1 MRHRFK
7 RFTHLRAHGLSK
19 GDEHLTNTLHR
30 VWYWGTLSQCLREVH
45 VTACVELTAAGS
57 GEEPAEGVVRRL
69 SLSYARRTPPP
80 CPAHRSHRHTGQQLV
95 QEPAPARPRPST
107 SRQTTAGVVVVTSNG
122 VVINATCS
130 GRSLDDDVITLA
142 CSDVTTSLVQ
152 TVRLPVSII
161 VFL

>member
-1 MRHRFK
+1 MVPP
-7 RFTHLRAHGLSK
+7 
-19 GDEHLTNTLHR
+19 GD
-30 VWYWGTLSQCLREVH
+30 TLSQCLREVH
-45 VTACVELTAAGS
+45 VTACVELNAAGS
-57 GEEPAEGVVRRL
+57 GEEPAEGVVRHL
-69 SLSYARRTPPP
+69 SLSYARRAPAP
-80 CPAHRSHRHTGQQLV
+80 CPAHRPHRHTGQQLV

-107 SRQTTAGVVVVTSNG
+107 SRQTTTAGVVVVTSNG

-142 CSDVTTSLVQ
+142 CSDVTTSLVH